1 MGRIQAEVTDLLVG
15 RQPIFNRNNEAIAY
29 ELLYRSVQSGNTSGV
44 TTNGD
49 YATTQV
55 LLNTFSE
62 IGLDNIVGSGFA
74 FINFTRNFLV
84 GKYPIQLPPER
95 VVIEVLEDIN
105 LDDQL
110 IDSLKRLKASG
121 FQIALDDIVSADRVT
136 PLLRSGLINVIKID
150 LMGTRRNLLPDMVNT
165 FKQYGILML
174 AEKVE
179 TLEDYDLCFRLGFDF
194 FQGYYLCKP
203 NIVKTRKMESSR
215 LIVMR
220 LLAQITD
227 PKADFQSLETLIS
240 QDVGL
245 SYKLLKLVNSGYY
258 SLATTVKSIRQAIS
272 LIGLSQLRGWMMLLM
287 MSTVDDKPHELT
299 NIALQRAKM
308 CEMIGKALGESQAE
322 SFFLAGLF
330 SVLDAIMDIPMS
342 QVVSS
347 IPLADDVVHAL
358 TKREGK
364 IGLALNTVIAVEQGS
379 WDQVLQCGVQ
389 PEMLK
394 NIYFE
399 SIKWATILTSEVYG
413 DKPE

>member
-1 MGRIQAEVTDLLVG
+1 MTDLLVG
-15 RQPIFNRNNEAIAY
+15 RQPIFNRNSEVIGY
-29 ELLYRSVQSGNTSGV
+29 ELLYRSVQTENSSNV
-44 TTNGD
+44 TNNGD
-49 YATTQV
+49 FATTQV

-62 IGLDNIVGSGFA
+62 IGLENIVGSGFA

-95 VVIEVLEDIN
+95 VVVEVLEDITI
-105 LDDQL
+105 DDQL
-110 IDSLKRLKASG
+110 IDSLKRLKISG
-121 FQIALDDIVSADRVT
+121 FQIALDDIVSSDRVFPFLKT
-136 PLLRSGLINVIKID
+136 GLINVIKID
-150 LMGTRRNLLPDMVNT
+150 LMATNRMLLPDMVNT
-165 FKQYGILML
+165 FKQAGMLLL

-179 TLEDYDLCFRLGFDF
+179 TLEDYDQCFRLGFDF

-245 SYKLLKLVNSGYY
+245 SYKILKLVNSGYY
-258 SLATTVKSIRQAIS
+258 SLSTTVKSIRQAIS

-299 NIALQRAKM
+299 AIALQRAKM
-308 CEMIGKALGESQAE
+308 CEMIGKALGERQAE
-322 SFFLAGLF
+322 SYFLAGLF

-347 IPLADDVVHAL
+347 IPLTDDVIRAL
-358 TKREGK
+358 TNHEGK
-364 IGLALNTVIAVEQGS
+364 IGLSLTTVIAVEQGN
-379 WDQVLQCGVQ
+379 WEQVLKCGLQ
-389 PEMLK
+389 PEQLK
-394 NIYFE
+394 NIYLE

-413 DKPE
+413 EHKE

>member
-1 MGRIQAEVTDLLVG
+1 MTDLLVG
-15 RQPIFNRNNEAIAY
+15 RQPIFNRNNESIAY
-29 ELLYRSVQSGNTSGV
+29 ELLYRSVQSGNASGV

-62 IGLDNIVGSGFA
+62 IGLDNIVGTGFA

-84 GKYPIQLPPER
+84 GKYPIQLPPDR
-95 VVIEVLEDIN
+95 VVVEVLEDIT

-110 IDSLKRLKASG
+110 IDSLKKLKASG
-121 FQIALDDIVSADRVT
+121 FQIALDDVVSPDRVA
-136 PLLRSGLINVIKID
+136 PLLQSGLINVIKID
-150 LMGTRRNLLPDMVNT
+150 LMGTKRILLPDMVNT
-165 FKQYGILML
+165 YKKYGILML

-179 TLEDYDLCFRLGFDF
+179 TLEDYDLCYRLGFDF

-220 LLAQITD
+220 LLAQVTD

-299 NIALQRAKM
+299 AIALQRAKM

-347 IPLADDVVHAL
+347 IPLADDVIAAL
-358 TKREGK
+358 TNRQGK
-364 IGLALNTVIAVEQGS
+364 IGLALNTVIAVEQGA
-379 WDQVLQCGVQ
+379 WDQVLRCGLQ
-389 PEMLK
+389 PDVIK

-399 SIKWATILTSEVYG
+399 SIKWATILTGEVYETHPG
-413 DKPE
+413 

>member
-1 MGRIQAEVTDLLVG
+1 
-15 RQPIFNRNNEAIAY
+15 
-29 ELLYRSVQSGNTSGV
+29 
-44 TTNGD
+44 
-49 YATTQV
+49 
-55 LLNTFSE
+55 
-62 IGLDNIVGSGFA
+62 
-74 FINFTRNFLV
+74 
-84 GKYPIQLPPER
+84 
-95 VVIEVLEDIN
+95 
-105 LDDQL
+105 
-110 IDSLKRLKASG
+110 
-121 FQIALDDIVSADRVT
+121 
-136 PLLRSGLINVIKID
+136 
-150 LMGTRRNLLPDMVNT
+150 
-165 FKQYGILML
+165 
-174 AEKVE
+174 
-179 TLEDYDLCFRLGFDF
+179 
-194 FQGYYLCKP
+194 
-203 NIVKTRKMESSR
+203 
-215 LIVMR
+215 
-220 LLAQITD
+220 
-227 PKADFQSLETLIS
+227 LETLIS

-308 CEMIGKALGESQAE
+308 CEMIGKGLGESQAE

-347 IPLADDVVHAL
+347 IPLADDVVNAL

-364 IGLALNTVIAVEQGS
+364 IGLALNTVVAVEQGS
-379 WDQVLQCGVQ
+379 WDQVLQCGLQ

>member
-1 MGRIQAEVTDLLVG
+1 VTDLLVG

-29 ELLYRSVQSGNTSGV
+29 ELLYRSVQSGNASGV

-62 IGLDNIVGSGFA
+62 IGLDNIVGTGFA
-74 FINFTRNFLV
+74 FINFTRNFLI
-84 GKYPIQLPPER
+84 GKYPIQLPPDR
-95 VVIEVLEDIN
+95 VVVEVLEDIT

-110 IDSLKRLKASG
+110 IDSLKRLKNSG
-121 FQIALDDIVSADRVT
+121 FQIALDDVVSPERVA
-136 PLLRSGLINVIKID
+136 PLLQSGLINVIKID
-150 LMGTRRNLLPDMVNT
+150 LMGTKRILLPDMVNT
-165 FKQYGILML
+165 YKKYGILML

-179 TLEDYDLCFRLGFDF
+179 TLEDYDLCYRLGFDF

-220 LLAQITD
+220 LLAQVTD

-299 NIALQRAKM
+299 AIALQRAKM

-347 IPLADDVVHAL
+347 IPLADDVIAAL
-358 TKREGK
+358 INREGK
-364 IGLALNTVIAVEQGS
+364 IGLALSTVIAVEQGA
-379 WDQVLQCGVQ
+379 WDQVLRCGLQ
-389 PEMLK
+389 PEVIK

-399 SIKWATILTSEVYG
+399 SIKWATILTGEVYETHPG
-413 DKPE
+413 

>member
-1 MGRIQAEVTDLLVG
+1 M
-15 RQPIFNRNNEAIAY
+15 
-29 ELLYRSVQSGNTSGV
+29 
-44 TTNGD
+44 
-49 YATTQV
+49 
-55 LLNTFSE
+55 LNTFSE
-62 IGLDNIVGSGFA
+62 IGLDNIVGNGFA

-84 GKYPIQLPPER
+84 GKYPIQLPPDR
-95 VVIEVLEDIN
+95 VVVEVLEDIT

-110 IDSLKRLKASG
+110 IDSLKKLKASG
-121 FQIALDDIVSADRVT
+121 FQIALDDVVSPDRVA
-136 PLLRSGLINVIKID
+136 PLLQSGLINVIKID
-150 LMGTRRNLLPDMVNT
+150 LMGTKRILLPDMVNT
-165 FKQYGILML
+165 YKKYGILML

-179 TLEDYDLCFRLGFDF
+179 TLEDYDQCFRLGFDF

-220 LLAQITD
+220 LLAQVTD

-258 SLATTVKSIRQAIS
+258 SLSTTVKSIRQAIS

-299 NIALQRAKM
+299 AIALQRAKM

-347 IPLADDVVHAL
+347 IPLADDVIGAL
-358 TKREGK
+358 TNREGK

-379 WDQVLQCGVQ
+379 WDQVLRCGLQ
-389 PEMLK
+389 PEIIK

-399 SIKWATILTSEVYG
+399 SIKWATILTGEVYETHPG
-413 DKPE
+413 

>member
-1 MGRIQAEVTDLLVG
+1 VTDLLVG
-15 RQPIFNRNNEAIAY
+15 RQPIFNRNNEVIAY

-49 YATTQV
+49 FATTQV

-84 GKYPIQLPPER
+84 GKYPIELPPER
-95 VVIEVLEDIN
+95 VVIEVLEDISI
-105 LDDQL
+105 DEQL
-110 IDSLKRLKASG
+110 IESLKKFKASG
-121 FQIALDDIVSADRVT
+121 FQIALDDIISSDRVT

-150 LMGTRRNLLPDMVNT
+150 LMGTKRVLLPDMVNT

-179 TLEDYDLCFRLGFDF
+179 TLEDYDLCYRLGFDF

-220 LLAQITD
+220 LLAQVTD
-227 PKADFQSLETLIS
+227 PKADFTSLETLIS

-245 SYKLLKLVNSGYY
+245 SYKVLKLVNSGYY
-258 SLATTVKSIRQAIS
+258 SLSTTVKSIRQAIS

-299 NIALQRAKM
+299 AIALQRAKM

-322 SFFLAGLF
+322 AFFLAGLF

-347 IPLADDVVHAL
+347 IPLADDVVSAL

-364 IGLALNTVIAVEQGS
+364 IGMALNTVIAVEQGA
-379 WDQVLQCGVQ
+379 WDQVLRCGLQ
-389 PEMLK
+389 PEILK
-394 NIYFE
+394 NIYLE
-399 SIKWATILTSEVYG
+399 SVKWATILTSEVYG
-413 DKPE
+413 SHQE